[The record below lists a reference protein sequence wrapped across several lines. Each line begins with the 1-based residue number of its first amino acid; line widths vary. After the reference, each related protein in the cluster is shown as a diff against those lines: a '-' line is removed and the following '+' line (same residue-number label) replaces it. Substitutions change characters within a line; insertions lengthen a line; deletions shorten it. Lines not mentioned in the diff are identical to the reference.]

1 MMKKQRQSAILAL
14 LNSSEDKS
22 LTTTEIAK
30 TMNVASMTIR
40 RDLNEMA
47 KDKLINRVYGGAS
60 LVNEKSTK
68 EKTRVQR
75 ESKIEIGRV
84 IGSLI
89 HPKTTIFLGA
99 GTTIYAA
106 ADFLPKKDD
115 VKYVTNSDLIFRY
128 MVSKD
133 VNVFLTG
140 GFYHKTTNEF
150 VGSIAEQ
157 TLSNYIFDV
166 AFISTNGIF
175 DDQVTTS
182 NFDEGNIQKAAM
194 KRSKEM
200 YVVADHTK
208 FGQGDSFSFA
218 QLNEFTGLITD
229 SKISQSDLRR
239 YREIT
244 GVLVGK
250 ADNNVT
256 NDNN

>member
-1 MMKKQRQSAILAL
+1 MMKAQRQSAILAL
-14 LNSSEDKS
+14 LNSAEGKS

-30 TMNVASMTIR
+30 SMNVASMTIR

-47 KDKLINRVYGGAS
+47 QEKLINRVYGGAS
-60 LVNEKSTK
+60 LINEKSTK
-68 EKTRVQR
+68 EKTQVQR

-89 HPKTTIFLGA
+89 HPKATIFLGA

-115 VKYVTNSDLIFRY
+115 VKYITNSDLIFRY
-128 MVSKD
+128 LVNKD
-133 VNVFLTG
+133 INVFLTG
-140 GFYHKTTNEF
+140 GFYYKITNEF

-157 TLSNYIFDV
+157 TLSNFIFDL
-166 AFISTNGIF
+166 AFISTNGVF
-175 DDQVTTS
+175 DDQVTTA

-194 KRSKEM
+194 KRSKKM

-208 FGQGDSFSFA
+208 FGRGDSFSFA
-218 QLNEFTGLITD
+218 QLEEFTGLITD
-229 SKISQSDLRR
+229 SRISQSDLKH

-250 ADNNVT
+250 ADSNAI
-256 NDNN
+256 DNNN